1 MSYFNSK
8 STFGTNYACPVI
20 ATNNRSQNLSA
31 AKMGIHVLS
40 TDSIEKP
47 KIKVA
52 RFNSTT
58 GNFTAYSGFG
68 FI

>member
-1 MSYFNSK
+1 MSYFSSK

-20 ATNNRSQNLSA
+20 STNNKLQNLSA
-31 AKMGIHVLS
+31 AKMGIHILV
-40 TDSIEKP
+40 TDSVEKP
-47 KIKVA
+47 NIKSI

-58 GNFTAYSGFG
+58 ENFITYSGFG